1 MSKIAQRWK
10 HALQTDA
17 NWNRLGRF
25 FSRSARALPRAT
37 AEYILEKFP
46 IIGWLPRYDYRW
58 IPNDI
63 IAGLTLGL
71 MLVPQ
76 SLAYA
81 DIATIPVQ
89 YGLMSAWFPATLYAF
104 MGTSKGEMSEI
115 RYLLPLR
122 LTYTRSLYWAH
133 VTYRSADG

>member
-1 MSKIAQRWK
+1 M
-10 HALQTDA
+10 
-17 NWNRLGRF
+17 
-25 FSRSARALPRAT
+25 
-37 AEYILEKFP
+37 
-46 IIGWLPRYDYRW
+46 IGWLPKYNYRW

-89 YGLMSAWFPATLYAF
+89 YGLMSAWFPAILYAF
-104 MGTSKGEMSEI
+104 MGTSKGE
-115 RYLLPLR
+115 RR
-122 LTYTRSLYWAH
+122 K
-133 VTYRSADG
+133 

>member
-1 MSKIAQRWK
+1 MPKFIQRWK
-10 HALQTDA
+10 HALQTDP
-17 NWNRLGRF
+17 NWHRLGSLA
-25 FSRSARALPRAT
+25 SRGGRALPRAT

-46 IIGWLPRYDYRW
+46 IIGWLPKYDYRW
-58 IPNDI
+58 LPNDI

-89 YGLMSAWFPATLYAF
+89 YGLMSSWFPALLYAF
-104 MGTSKGEMSEI
+104 MGTTKGES
-115 RYLLPLR
+115 
-122 LTYTRSLYWAH
+122 
-133 VTYRSADG
+133 